1 MRRAAPVLWLLVV
14 CAALVY
20 LGIRVSNGL
29 ELQSNVLALLP
40 RAEQDSLVQRAQ
52 DRITAIF
59 SRRVVLL
66 VGHRDPARAHEAG
79 HVIATSLKESGIT
92 VSVTAALD
100 PETQRRLAAFYF
112 PFRQGLLSDAD
123 RAQLRAGKGEAL
135 VNRALSLVYGPGG
148 IVDAR
153 LLARDPFMLMP
164 SFFTSLPLPQS
175 RLTPEDGLLTVHDGD
190 MTYAFVSAVLDGDAF
205 STAFQEKFDR
215 FLDRQLTDL
224 VRAAPDLVVLRAG
237 AIFYA
242 QESAKAASGE
252 ISTIGLVSLL
262 GTVALIVIV
271 FRALRPIVL
280 SVLAIGVG
288 IICAFAATLFLF
300 GEMHAVALLFG
311 VSLIGIS
318 VDYSLQYFCE
328 YFDKGAP
335 SAVQRLRRVLPGV
348 AIGLFTT
355 LIGYLTLLLAPFP
368 GLRQM
373 AVFSVFGL
381 TASFLTV
388 ALWYPLL
395 DRGGPVGH
403 GARLVH
409 AAGRHWSFWEAGR
422 WRAARW
428 GVVAACALLGV
439 VGALVVHVDDD
450 VRHLQS
456 LSAALKAQ
464 EEQIQ
469 RLTGASGATQFLL
482 VQNSEEQG
490 LLETEETLIER
501 LDQAQRDGLLA
512 GFQAPAQFVP
522 SISRQRESRALVREK
537 LIQPYLAGYLA
548 QIGFASPLEAGEE
561 DYLSATSLP
570 NEGPLALLT
579 SLVIDGAG
587 RPTHVILLNGVTD
600 TELLRQRIEVPGL
613 RLISPAEDVSR
624 LFAAY
629 RRYAMALLALSAV
642 LMWPMLAWR
651 YGWRGGLRVM
661 APSVAAVVLAPPIAA
676 LCGVSFT
683 FFNAMALVLVL
694 SIGVDYSVFCRE
706 TSGARKPVTM
716 LAVCLA
722 ALSTILSFGLL
733 ALSQV
738 FAVHA
743 FGVTMLI
750 GIALAFLL
758 APAAGDGEEAHQR
771 ALQQDGRRY
780 VPPLPTWR

>member
-1 MRRAAPVLWLLVV
+1 MRRAAPVLWLVVV

-20 LGIRVSNGL
+20 IGLRVSSGL

-40 RAEQDSLVQRAQ
+40 RAEQDPVVQRAQ
-52 DRITAIF
+52 DRITTVF

-66 VGHRDPARAHEAG
+66 LGHRDPARARQAARAL
-79 HVIATSLKESGIT
+79 ATHLKETGIAG
-92 VSVTAALD
+92 SVTAAID

-112 PFRQGLLSDAD
+112 PFRRGLLSDDD
-123 RAQLRAGKGEAL
+123 RAQLKAGKGEAL
-135 VNRALSLVYGPGG
+135 VERALSLLYGPGS

-153 LLARDPFMLMP
+153 LLARDPFMLMS

-175 RLTPEDGLLTVHDGD
+175 RLTPEDGMLTVHDGD
-190 MTYAFVSAVLDGDAF
+190 MTYAFVSADLAGDAF
-205 STAFQEKFDR
+205 SMAFQEKFAR
-215 FLDRQLTDL
+215 FLDDEVAGLSRDT
-224 VRAAPDLVVLRAG
+224 PDLVMLRTG

-242 QESAKAASGE
+242 RESAKAAASE
-252 ISTIGLVSLL
+252 ISTIGAVSLL

-271 FRALRPIVL
+271 FRAFRPIVL

-288 IICAFAATLFLF
+288 TICAFAATLFLF

-311 VSLIGIS
+311 VSLIGVS

-328 YFDKGAP
+328 YFDIAAP
-335 SAVQRLRRVLPGV
+335 TAALRLRRVLPGV
-348 AIGLFTT
+348 AIGLVTT

-381 TASFLTV
+381 AASFLTV

-403 GARLVH
+403 GARLVG
-409 AAGRHWSFWEAGR
+409 AAGRHWAFWEAPR
-422 WRAARW
+422 WRFARW
-428 GVVAACALLGV
+428 TVVAACVLLGAA
-439 VGALVVHVDDD
+439 GAAVLHVDDD

-456 LSAALKAQ
+456 LSPALKAQ

-469 RLTGASGATQFLL
+469 RLTGGSGATQFLL
-482 VQNSEEQG
+482 VQNSGEQA
-490 LLETEETLIER
+490 LLETEENLLPR
-501 LDQAQRDGLLA
+501 LDQARRDGLLA
-512 GFQAPAQFVP
+512 AFQAPAQFVP
-522 SISRQRESRALVREK
+522 SIARQRENRALVSEQ
-537 LIQPYLAGYLA
+537 LLQPHLAAYLA
-548 QIGFASPLEAGEE
+548 QIGFTGTLEPGAE
-561 DYLSATSLP
+561 DYLTPATLP
-570 NEGPLALLT
+570 KDGPLALVA

-587 RPTHVILLNGVTD
+587 RPTHVILLGGVRNTD
-600 TELLRQRIEVPGL
+600 ALRQRIEAPGI

-624 LFAAY
+624 LFATY
-629 RRYAMALLALSAV
+629 RRYAVALLALSAL

-651 YGWRGGLRVM
+651 YGWRGGFRVM
-661 APSVAAVVLAPPIAA
+661 APSVAAVVLAPPLAA

-716 LAVCLA
+716 LAVFLA
-722 ALSTILSFGLL
+722 ASTTILSFGLL

-758 APAAGDGEEAHQR
+758 APAAGDGDAARRRELER
-771 ALQQDGRRY
+771 DGRRAA
-780 VPPLPTWR
+780 PSTLR